1 MTGPGRPRRLAG
13 ADAALSAAIVY
24 GCLAAFIAAVYA
36 LVVAGLGS
44 LAAGSLARAGT
55 NPNLGLSILATALV
69 AVGFPPVR
77 GRAQR
82 LASRLVYGRRA
93 TPYEALSEFAGRM
106 GGTYATED
114 LLPRMARVLA
124 EGTGAARAD
133 VWLRSGPQVRAAA
146 SWPPAA
152 PPAPP
157 VPVSGDETP
166 RVDGADRVVPVRHQ
180 GELLGVLSVAK
191 PDGLTP
197 AEDKLLADLGAQ
209 AGLILRNVGLTE
221 ELRGRLAELQASR
234 QRIVAAQDEQRRR
247 IERDIRDGA
256 QQQLAGIA
264 AKLALAESVAGQD
277 EDKDRALVAEIKAD
291 TRGTLETLR
300 ELARGVFPPLLAD
313 EGLAAAVAA
322 LAGKAPMPVT
332 VDTAG
337 IGRYPAEI
345 ETAVYFCC
353 AEALRNAARH
363 AGPAAARHAGPA
375 AARLRLADSGEKL
388 SFTVADDG
396 PGFDPAA
403 AAPGSG
409 LQHMSDRLAAVG
421 GALEIDSWP
430 GSGTTVTGRIPHP
443 PSPVTGCSRGQPRSG
458 PAPR

>member
-1 MTGPGRPRRLAG
+1 
-13 ADAALSAAIVY
+13 
-24 GCLAAFIAAVYA
+24 
-36 LVVAGLGS
+36 
-44 LAAGSLARAGT
+44 
-55 NPNLGLSILATALV
+55 
-69 AVGFPPVR
+69 
-77 GRAQR
+77 
-82 LASRLVYGRRA
+82 
-93 TPYEALSEFAGRM
+93 M

-133 VWLRSGPQVRAAA
+133 VWLRSGPQLRAAA

-152 PPAPP
+152 APARPPAA
-157 VPVSGDETP
+157 VSGDETP

-180 GELLGVLSVAK
+180 GELLGALSVAK

-221 ELRGRLAELQASR
+221 ELRGRLTELQASR

-256 QQQLAGIA
+256 QQQLAGIV

-300 ELARGVFPPLLAD
+300 ELARGIFPPLLAD

-322 LAGKAPMPVT
+322 LARKAPMPVT

-337 IGRYPAEI
+337 IGRYPPEI

-353 AEALRNAARH
+353 AETLRNAAS
-363 AGPAAARHAGPA
+363 HAGPA
-375 AARLRLADSGEKL
+375 AARLRLADSGEEL
-388 SFTVADDG
+388 SFTVADGG

-409 LQHMSDRLAAVG
+409 LQHMRDRLAALD
-421 GALEIDSWP
+421 GALEIDTAP
-430 GSGTTVTGRIPHP
+430 GSGATVTGRIPHP
-443 PSPVTGCSRGQPRSG
+443 PRPGAARTAG
-458 PAPR
+458 